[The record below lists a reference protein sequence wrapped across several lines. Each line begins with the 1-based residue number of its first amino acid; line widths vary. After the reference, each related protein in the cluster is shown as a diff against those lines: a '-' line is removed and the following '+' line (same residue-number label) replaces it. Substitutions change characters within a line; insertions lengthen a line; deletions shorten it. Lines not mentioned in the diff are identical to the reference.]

1 MRDQKAEN
9 LLNLALATP
18 EPERE
23 KTDELYVGYNIEA
36 KTWELIVKYHGELLE
51 VLKEWF
57 PAVQAEFL
65 LNNYA
70 ILLVPE
76 TEVEA
81 VIALPHPPPWQ

>member
-36 KTWELIVKYHGELLE
+36 KNLGADRKISWRASGSIERVVSGGTGGVSFKH
-51 VLKEWF
+51 
-57 PAVQAEFL
+57 
-65 LNNYA
+65 YA

-76 TEVEA
+76 TEVRR
-81 VIALPHPPPWQ
+81 

>member
-36 KTWELIVKYHGELLE
+36 KTWELIVKYHGELL
-51 VLKEWF
+51 
-57 PAVQAEFL
+57 
-65 LNNYA
+65 
-70 ILLVPE
+70 
-76 TEVEA
+76 
-81 VIALPHPPPWQ
+81 